1 MLVFLVVGALAVFV
15 IAAVLVGR
23 EAARLT
29 AAPPRPVFD
38 MDEAVV
44 WIADRL
50 PEDVA
55 AQLSHADVRQILL
68 WSVDHLR
75 LVALEERVADEGE
88 TLGWVVGQA
97 AQGGQ
102 DWTLLEVT
110 AVLDAQA
117 EYLQVI
123 GAAGPVTSL
132 PPEKGGGP
140 PEQSL

>member
-1 MLVFLVVGALAVFV
+1 VAVFA

-23 EAARLT
+23 EASRLA

-50 PEDVA
+50 PESVSS
-55 AQLSHADVRQILL
+55 QLSHADVRQILL

-75 LVALEERVADEGE
+75 LVALQERVAEEDETFGF
-88 TLGWVVGQA
+88 VVDRA
-97 AQGGQ
+97 AEAGH
-102 DWTLLEVT
+102 DWSAVEVK
-110 AVLDAQA
+110 AVLDGQS

-123 GAAGPVTSL
+123 GAAGPVPSL
-132 PPEKGGGP
+132 PPERGGGP
-140 PEQSL
+140 TEDRQ